1 MSDTDSK
8 FAAFLREHPKL
19 LGALFGLTVL
29 LTQISPAL
37 AGNGSAVSG
46 P

>member
-8 FAAFLREHPKL
+8 FATFLREHPKL

-29 LTQISPAL
+29 LSQS
-37 AGNGSAVSG
+37 GSAIASGGTTISG

>member
-8 FAAFLREHPKL
+8 FAEFLREHPKL

-29 LTQISPAL
+29 MTQISPAL

>member
-1 MSDTDSK
+1 MQDMDSK

-29 LTQISPAL
+29 LTQVTPAL